1 MACAK
6 LSTVN
11 LSIDNFGSWKNDKGE
26 EVPVKRFTWTN
37 QNNVSV
43 QLISY
48 GGYITSIKVPDKNG
62 KVEDVV
68 IGFDNLDG
76 YLRPENTYYGA
87 TVGRVANRIAKGKMR
102 VEGKQYS
109 LAVNNGPNHLHGGIR
124 GFDKVVW
131 EHHSKC
137 NKVILSYYSADGE
150 EGYPGGLLVN
160 VTFELTAE
168 NEFSIDYKAIC
179 TKATPV
185 NLTNHSYFNLAG
197 HHTGPT
203 EAYKHVITINAD
215 RYTEVDDTS
224 IPTGNLPNVNG
235 TVFDLRV
242 PKVLGDVINKVPN
255 SPGFDHNFCITRPSK
270 QGLVFVASAY
280 HPDSGRVMEIY
291 SNQPGVQ
298 FYTGNFMP
306 DESTNVK
313 GKGGVKLVKHGAF
326 CFETQVYPDSINQ
339 KGFPNVIVYPGEE
352 YHHSVVFKFF
362 TA

>member
-124 GFDKVVW
+124 GFDKATYLTLTVQ
-131 EHHSKC
+131 
-137 NKVILSYYSADGE
+137 YS
-150 EGYPGGLLVN
+150 
-160 VTFELTAE
+160 
-168 NEFSIDYKAIC
+168 I
-179 TKATPV
+179 
-185 NLTNHSYFNLAG
+185 
-197 HHTGPT
+197 
-203 EAYKHVITINAD
+203 
-215 RYTEVDDTS
+215 
-224 IPTGNLPNVNG
+224 
-235 TVFDLRV
+235 
-242 PKVLGDVINKVPN
+242 
-255 SPGFDHNFCITRPSK
+255 
-270 QGLVFVASAY
+270 
-280 HPDSGRVMEIY
+280 
-291 SNQPGVQ
+291 
-298 FYTGNFMP
+298 
-306 DESTNVK
+306 
-313 GKGGVKLVKHGAF
+313 
-326 CFETQVYPDSINQ
+326 
-339 KGFPNVIVYPGEE
+339 
-352 YHHSVVFKFF
+352 
-362 TA
+362 